1 MKRIFL
7 LLFSVGTFL
16 QAQEYAYDAILW
28 QKSIG
33 GEHAEYLYH
42 ALATPDYGFL
52 LLGSSVSNATGQKNK
67 DNQGKLDY
75 FVWKIDEAGKQ
86 EWQQSFGGDENDFL
100 TAGAL
105 TQDGGYILGGYSES
119 SESGDKTTKSFG
131 LADYWILK
139 LDAAGNIQW
148 QKTIGG
154 FGNDELISI
163 MQTQDR
169 GYLLAGNSD
178 SPKSDLKSE
187 NCFGAKDYWIIKLN
201 PKGEIEWDKT
211 LGGENTEELKSI
223 IETKDSF
230 ILFGQT
236 NSVDENNQF
245 KDFDLEIIQLNKQGQ
260 IQKTLRYGSE
270 AEDLFSSV
278 YFDDEKQEIHLAG
291 LFTNEDK
298 RELKIIQLDE
308 NLKQLAEST
317 KELDQN
323 QIINS
328 LLLTKN
334 KEYLLAGSKL
344 GYSGNSKSIQKPISS
359 YQTMLLDQNGEDKW
373 NKELRSDGFDYLQ
386 TALETR
392 DGSII
397 LIGNS
402 DSNTSKDK
410 KVSSQGQQDFWIV
423 KLGNKKA
430 HEETER
436 AYIEAYPNPTRDFVN
451 VLINQE
457 FESASGKVLNL
468 NGQLMH
474 KFNIQ
479 YRTTPVNLSSYPPGI
494 YIIQLQ
500 IDNQIESINILKK

>member
-7 LLFSVGTFL
+7 LLFSVGAFL

-28 QKSIG
+28 QKSMG

-52 LLGSSVSNATGQKNK
+52 LLGSSVSDATAQKNK

-75 FVWKIDEAGKQ
+75 FIWKVDENGKQ

-105 TQDGGYILGGYSES
+105 TKDGGYILGGYSES

-131 LADYWILK
+131 LADYWVLK

-154 FGNDELISI
+154 YGNDELISI
-163 MQTQDR
+163 IQTHDG
-169 GYLLAGNSD
+169 GYLLAGNSN

-187 NCFGAKDYWIIKLN
+187 NSLGGKDYWIVKLD
-201 PKGEIEWDKT
+201 PKGEIIWDKT
-211 LGGENTEELKSI
+211 LGGEYTEEVKAI
-223 IETKDSF
+223 YETKDGLV
-230 ILFGQT
+230 LFGQT
-236 NSVDENNQF
+236 NSPENEKFN
-245 KDFDLEIIQLNKQGQ
+245 DFDWEVIQLS
-260 IQKTLRYGSE
+260 KTGELQATMRYGDE
-270 AEDLFSSV
+270 AEDILSSV
-278 YFDDEKQEIHLAG
+278 YYDMEHETFYLAG
-291 LFTNEDK
+291 VSQNQDQRKLNIISLDTHLNQ
-298 RELKIIQLDE
+298 LKE
-308 NLKQLAEST
+308 VST
-317 KELDQN
+317 EIDSN

-328 LLLTKN
+328 LLMTKQG
-334 KEYLLAGSKL
+334 EYLIAGSNM
-344 GYSGNSKSIQKPISS
+344 GYVKGENGEQKPSS
-359 YQTMLLDQNGEDKW
+359 VYNTFILNQYGEEKW
-373 NKELRSDGFDYLQ
+373 SKTLKSDGFDYLQ
-386 TALETR
+386 IALETR
-392 DGSII
+392 DGSVV

-402 DSNTSKDK
+402 DASNAADK
-410 KVSSQGQQDFWIV
+410 EIASNGQQDFWMV
-423 KLGNKKA
+423 KLGNKQA
-430 HEETER
+430 PEQTDR
-436 AYIEAYPNPTRDFVN
+436 TYIEAYPNPTRDYVN

-479 YRTTPVNLSSYPPGI
+479 YRTTSVNLSSYPPGI